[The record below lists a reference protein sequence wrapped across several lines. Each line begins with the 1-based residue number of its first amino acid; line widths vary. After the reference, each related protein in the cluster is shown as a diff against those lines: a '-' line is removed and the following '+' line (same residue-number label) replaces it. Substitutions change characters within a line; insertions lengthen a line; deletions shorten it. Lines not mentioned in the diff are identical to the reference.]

1 MLNRKDYRKYLVKN
15 KPEPCCG
22 CALLYTDNKGIKRCI
37 DDQDGLFDCWEF
49 LENGEERNYIFKLIK
64 KEGK

>member
-15 KPEPCCG
+15 KDYQCQG
-22 CALLYTDNKGIKRCI
+22 CALINKSKYGYDICLA
-37 DDQDGLFDCWEF
+37 DQDGPFACWEF

-64 KEGK
+64 KEDK